1 MKVGV
6 QSFRGARL
14 REARLARGI
23 YMNSLADLIGV
34 SKTAISRYEEGI
46 DKPQEAR
53 VEALAKHLN
62 FPVEFFTKPEAPP
75 HFDVV
80 FWRSRAAETKYARLM
95 TEQRMTWLCEI
106 FEFLEREIDF
116 PVCDFPPLP
125 IPSDFRVMTGADI
138 ENAAEFL
145 RSYWKLWD
153 LPIPDVTLALENA
166 GIPVVMMD
174 LESEK
179 QDGFCFYSSTLGRTF
194 VGINTHNISPVRAR
208 FDAAHELGHAVL
220 HRNVTAQQSRDPVL
234 FKLIEQQAHRF
245 AAAFIFPR
253 KSFVSEV
260 RQPSLDYFCSLKKR
274 WGISIGAMI
283 YRAFDLGLIDEDER
297 GALYRN
303 MGRRGWRGVRA
314 EPFDH
319 PGEMPLE
326 RPRMIRR
333 AIEVIT
339 AEGVMSKSAFQAA
352 LALPTRELER
362 LTASDPGF
370 FDKGEVI
377 ELAVRRR
384 AMRAVDLESG
394 SVVEFPRRDNR

>member
-14 REARLARGI
+14 KEARLARGF

-34 SKTAISRYEEGI
+34 SKTAISRYEEDI

-53 VEALAKHLN
+53 LEALAKHLN
-62 FPVEFFTKPEAPP
+62 FPVEFFTKPESQP
-75 HFDVV
+75 HFDIV
-80 FWRSRAAETKYARLM
+80 FWRSRAAETKYARQM

-106 FEFLEREIDF
+106 FELLEREVDF
-116 PVCDFPPLP
+116 PVCEMPPLN
-125 IPSDFRVMTGADI
+125 IPQDFRLLTGAHI
-138 ENAAEFL
+138 ESAAEQL
-145 RSYWKLWD
+145 RRQWRLWD
-153 LPIPDVTLALENA
+153 LPIPDVALALENV

-179 QDGFCFYSSTLGRTF
+179 QDGFCFRSPTLDRVF

-220 HRNVTAQQSRDPVL
+220 HRNVTAQQSRDPTL
-234 FKLIEQQAHRF
+234 FKVIEQQAHRF
-245 AAAFIFPR
+245 AASFIFPQ
-253 KSFVSEV
+253 KAFVAEV
-260 RQPSLDYFCSLKKR
+260 RQPSLDYFSSLKKR
-274 WGISIGAMI
+274 WGLSIGAMI
-283 YRAFDLGLIDEDER
+283 YRAFDLGMIDEEER

-314 EPFDH
+314 EPFDK

-326 RPRMIRR
+326 RPRMLRR
-333 AIEVIT
+333 AVEVIT

-352 LALPTRELER
+352 LALPALELER
-362 LTASDPGF
+362 LTSMDPGF
-370 FDKGEVI
+370 FNTAEI
-377 ELAVRRR
+377 FELAVRRR
-384 AMRAVDLESG
+384 EIRAVDLESG
-394 SVVEFPRRDNR
+394 RVVEFPRKENR